1 MAAPYEVH
9 LASRYL
15 RFHRGRGF
23 LSVITIISLAGVAVG
38 TAALVIALSLMTGF
52 REDVRARIL
61 RGSAHLQVLSAGG
74 PSFDDAEEL
83 IRRIE
88 TFPGVRAAAPVYF
101 APAMIT
107 NESAGL
113 PAFAEVLGVD
123 PKRQAGVADFG
134 GADPLSVLLETPT
147 EARAG
152 IVLGVDLAKKLGV
165 GAGDSVRIT
174 VPRIRLSPFGALPK
188 SLVAAVAGTF
198 RTDSY
203 PQDAQRAYVDLEA
216 ARRLLDA
223 PGETSWVEV
232 GLVDARKLEVRRE
245 EIQRQLGSDFVVVDL
260 LEQNRDILRA
270 LNTEKVMMFLAIGLI
285 VVVAAL
291 NIVSTLILMVHDKI
305 REIGTLTAMGAVP
318 RGVAAVFVFQG
329 LVIGVLGSSAGL
341 ALGTAVSWWLDTYR
355 IIALDPNVYFITHVP
370 FETRAVDVVAVGA
383 LAVGVSLLA
392 TVYPAW
398 KAATLSPVE
407 AIRHE

>member
-1 MAAPYEVH
+1 MAAPYEIH

-61 RGSAHLQVLSAGG
+61 RGSAHLQVLSAGA

-83 IRRIE
+83 IGRLE
-88 TFPGVRAAAPVYF
+88 AFPGVRAAAPVYF

-113 PAFAEVLGVD
+113 PAFAEVFGVD

-134 GADPLSVLLETPT
+134 EGDPLSALLETPA

-198 RTDSY
+198 RTDAY

-216 ARRLLDA
+216 VRRLLDA

-232 GLVDARKLEVRRE
+232 GLVDARKLEARRE
-245 EIQRQLGSDFVVVDL
+245 EIQRALGSDFVVVDL

-318 RGVAAVFVFQG
+318 RGVATVFVFQG
-329 LVIGVLGSSAGL
+329 LVIGVLGSAAGL
-341 ALGTAVSWWLDTYR
+341 ALGTAVSWWLDAYR

-392 TVYPAW
+392 TLYPAW